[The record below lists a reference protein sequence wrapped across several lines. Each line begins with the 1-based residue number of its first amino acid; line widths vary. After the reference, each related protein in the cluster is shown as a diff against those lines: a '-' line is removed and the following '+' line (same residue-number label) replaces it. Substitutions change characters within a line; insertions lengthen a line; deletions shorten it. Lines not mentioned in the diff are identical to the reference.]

1 MPASGKVPILIVE
14 DDATI
19 RFLLQ
24 TAAQRCGLFEPV
36 VTAAD
41 GQAALEMLH
50 ANAPGNLAAIVL
62 TDLNMPR
69 MTGHELLRA
78 IKADPVLR
86 PLPVAVI
93 TSSDL
98 PEDRELALAEGAC
111 LFVIKPYGI
120 DALMKIF
127 AALRETCREVAATAT
142 HA

>member
-1 MPASGKVPILIVE
+1 MPALGKIPILIVE

-24 TAAQRCGLFEPV
+24 TAAQRCGLFDPV
-36 VTAAD
+36 ATAVD

-50 ANAPGNLAAIVL
+50 AKAPENLPAVVL
-62 TDLNMPR
+62 TDLSMPR

-78 IKADPVLR
+78 IKADPALR
-86 PLPVAVI
+86 ALPVAVI

-111 LFVIKPYGI
+111 SYATKPYGI
-120 DALMKIF
+120 DALMKVF
-127 AALRETCREVAATAT
+127 VALRETCREIAASAT